1 MAAVASCVV
10 DARRTAT
17 LPRTRDAE
25 LGSVAPADARPVRVV
40 EVVAG
45 SGAIRDPDAI
55 TVRDDRWTVLEA
67 PPGDTQ
73 IAPRDSAPQL
83 VVDFGREVARQAELR
98 IGGGSVGRIELTLG
112 ESRTELDLARDGEE
126 FPRRFE
132 FDAAAGEQWRAPV
145 MGLRFARVRVWSPD
159 ERRAL
164 VALDVLQGTGG
175 VVVGPPSVPWIGE
188 FSCSDSGITRSWQ
201 AGVETARLCLSADA
215 EPLVLDGAKRDRAVW
230 AADVAIAARALY
242 ASSDDRT
249 PVARSLERLAEL
261 RRDGTAGRQ
270 PVAATDHAGGT
281 LELVEYG
288 GWWLSA
294 VRDLW
299 RETGDDA
306 FVARLFPKIL
316 AQAAWTLGRIEA
328 DGFIHK
334 RADELEWCYSLGRNG
349 ALAYVNAV
357 ASDGLAAA
365 AELARALGESG
376 HAAEWEL
383 ASIRMRGA
391 VLSRLWDPVAGRFA
405 TSLDDRDRFSL
416 DANVLP
422 LWLDW
427 LPEEDVDRVLA
438 AIQHRLWRPWGPL
451 NVDRAH
457 PHASGPEHAGRV
469 WPFLAYFEADSR
481 LRPGRDPERG
491 FELLRRTWGH
501 MLAHEPGNTFW
512 EWIGPDG
519 NPELPRTSLAHAWS
533 VGVTTVLSER
543 VLGIRAVAPRTFE
556 VAPVLGALTHVAGVR
571 PTAWGPIRVTGRH
584 ESRSGRLDLAVEM
597 PAGTSV
603 SRFLLPAPES
613 ARVRLGGRELGIA
626 TETARAV
633 ELPVVVERKRGYLV
647 IEAPPALEYRFE
659 IRPAAGGTPDSGGPE
674 PEREAKDASAP
685 SMGWMR
691 VGAGRESST
700 NGDERA
706 KAATVSRSAAC

>member
-1 MAAVASCVV
+1 MRKA
-10 DARRTAT
+10 
-17 LPRTRDAE
+17 
-25 LGSVAPADARPVRVV
+25 APAESRPVRVV
-40 EVVAG
+40 DVLDGE
-45 SGAIRDPDAI
+45 GAIRDPAAI
-55 TVRDDRWTVLEA
+55 LARDDRWAVLEA
-67 PPGDTQ
+67 PPGVTEG
-73 IAPRDSAPQL
+73 APRDSAPQI
-83 VVDFGREVARQAELR
+83 VVDFGREIARQAELR
-98 IGGGSVGRIELTLG
+98 IGGGSVGTIELTLG
-112 ESRTELDLARDGEE
+112 ESRGELDLARDGEE

-132 FDAAAGEQWRAPV
+132 IDAVAGERWQAPV
-145 MGLRFARVRVWSPD
+145 TGFRFARVRVWSAD
-159 ERRAL
+159 ERRAR

-175 VVVGPPSVPWIGE
+175 VAARPSSVPWIGE
-188 FSCSDSGITRSWQ
+188 FTCSDSGLARSWQ

-242 ASSDDRT
+242 ASSADRA

-261 RRDGTAGRQ
+261 RDDGTGGRQ
-270 PVAATDHAGGT
+270 PVAATDHAGGN

-299 RETGDDA
+299 RETGDTA
-306 FVARLFPKIL
+306 FVARLFPKIV
-316 AQAAWTLGRIEA
+316 AQARWTLGRIEA

-334 RADELEWCYSLGRNG
+334 RADELEWCYSLGRTG

-365 AELARALGESG
+365 AELARAAGENE

-383 ASIRMRGA
+383 ESIRLRAA

-405 TSLDDRDRFSL
+405 TALDDRERFSL

-438 AIQHRLWRPWGPL
+438 AIQHKLWRPWGPL
-451 NVDRAH
+451 NVDRGDARV
-457 PHASGPEHAGRV
+457 SGPEHAGRV
-469 WPFLAYFEADSR
+469 WPFLAYFEADAR

-519 NPELPRTSLAHAWS
+519 NPELARTSLAHAWS

-556 VAPVLGALTHVAGVR
+556 VAPVLGALTHVSGVR
-571 PTAWGPIRVTGRH
+571 PTAWGPIRVNARH
-584 ESRSGRLDLAVEM
+584 DVESGRLDLVVEM

-603 SRFLLPAPES
+603 SRFLLPASEA

-647 IEAPPALEYRFE
+647 IEAPPSLEYRFE
-659 IRPAAGGTPDSGGPE
+659 IRRDGAAPPSEQQAAPGPALEAS
-674 PEREAKDASAP
+674 REASL
-685 SMGWMR
+685 G
-691 VGAGRESST
+691 
-700 NGDERA
+700 
-706 KAATVSRSAAC
+706 